1 MAMIEQYEDSHVSVI
16 TLNDGEHG
24 NLLSPESLDHL
35 AAALRRSLDDPHM
48 RAILLRSNGPSFCL
62 GMDLARLAVHDRASR
77 ADAEKAVDRY
87 AGVLQTIFSAA
98 LPVVCLVEGEVKAGG
113 LGLVCA
119 CDIVVAGERATFE
132 LGEVIFGL
140 IPANVLPYLLA
151 LRMAPQKVRYLVM
164 SSRRISAPEALR
176 LNLVDELVSRAE
188 AEHRV
193 RDIFKR
199 LLCSSP
205 DALAAVKEFT
215 EELLGATPEEG
226 SVLAR
231 RRLLEMMHDPP
242 TLEGGVAQAL
252 GRSSAAST
260 SPSRSP
266 ATPICSSSTNR
277 RPASTPRRGGKRGR
291 S

>member
-1 MAMIEQYEDSHVSVI
+1 VAMIEQYEDSHVSVI

-24 NLLSPESLDHL
+24 NLLSPEGLEQLASALDK
-35 AAALRRSLDDPHM
+35 SLDDPHM
-48 RAILLRSNGPSFCL
+48 RAILLRSNGPAFCL
-62 GMDLARLAVHDRASR
+62 GMDLARLAAHDSRASR

-98 LPVVCLVEGEVKAGG
+98 LPVICLVEGEVKAGG
-113 LGLVCA
+113 VGLVCA

-140 IPANVLPYLLA
+140 IPANVLPYMLA
-151 LRMAPQKVRYLVM
+151 MRLTPQKVRYLVM

-176 LNLVDELVSRAE
+176 LNLVDEVVTRAE

-205 DALAAVKEFT
+205 RALAAVKEFT
-215 EELLGATPEEG
+215 EELLGMTPDEG

-231 RRLLEMMHDPP
+231 RRLMEMIHDPP
-242 TLEGGVAQAL
+242 TLDGVQAFQEGHVPAWFSRFRPSRPL
-252 GRSSAAST
+252 VLSAA
-260 SPSRSP
+260 RE
-266 ATPICSSSTNR
+266 
-277 RPASTPRRGGKRGR
+277 GKDGTQ
-291 S
+291 

>member
-24 NLLSPESLDHL
+24 NLLSPEGLEEL
-35 AAALRRSLDDPHM
+35 AAALHKSLDDPHM
-48 RAILLRSNGPSFCL
+48 RAILLRSNGPAFCL
-62 GMDLARLAVHDRASR
+62 GMDLARLAAHAPRASR

-87 AGVLQTIFSAA
+87 ASVLQTIFQAA

-113 LGLVCA
+113 VGLMCA

-140 IPANVLPYLLA
+140 MPANVLPYMLA

-164 SSRRISAPEALR
+164 SSRRISAAEALR
-176 LNLVDELVSRAE
+176 LNLVDELVTRGE

-205 DALAAVKEFT
+205 AALAAVKEFT
-215 EELLGATPEEG
+215 EELLGMTPEEG

-242 TLEGGVAQAL
+242 TLEGVKAFQEGHVPAWFS
-252 GRSSAAST
+252 RFR
-260 SPSRSP
+260 PSRPLVLS
-266 ATPICSSSTNR
+266 AVEE
-277 RPASTPRRGGKRGR
+277 GKEGAQ
-291 S
+291 